1 MNKKINRLPKEISLL
16 IAAGEVIENPLS
28 IIKELIENSID
39 ANSKKIIIEIED
51 GGKKYISITD
61 DGEGIF
67 PNDIELAFERH
78 ATSKIKNKK
87 EIYSIDTLGFRGEA
101 LSSIASI
108 SNIICTSRV
117 RTNDFAQEIQIS
129 HGEIIKNTKTSSNY
143 GTKIVIKDIFSNT
156 PARLKFLSSSRS
168 EASKIHNF
176 INGISQ
182 SYPSISFELI
192 IDKKSK
198 INTSG
203 DDDLFFLISNFYKIS
218 KNDVIAINEQREKL
232 SLTGFISK
240 PQKNFGNRS
249 RMNIFVNNRLINNS
263 KILYTIENAYR
274 PFIQHK
280 KFPIISININI
291 PYDLVD
297 VNIHPQKHEVKFSDE
312 NEVLSFVYNS
322 ISKSLNQEIPAN
334 SLIFSENN
342 KEISIYENNEFLQ
355 ENLFDNNKNY
365 PLKESLPILRFIGQI
380 RNTFLI
386 CEGPDGIYI
395 IDQHAAHERI
405 LFEKY
410 REEKFSKEFQ
420 MLSIK
425 KYIDLGTIMNSKI
438 IENLD
443 KFKDL
448 GWDLEESATGQ
459 IIVRNVPF
467 LGIYKTKSADISYLL
482 DLISKDIGKNN
493 TDTPKDIISKRLACH
508 SAVRAG
514 DSLTKEECN
523 KLINDLEK
531 TESPWDPHGRPA
543 VIKLDYENI
552 TNQFGR

>member
-218 KNDVIAINEQREKL
+218 KNDVIAIKEQREKL

-312 NEVLSFVYNS
+312 NEVLSFIYNS